1 MNFFKRVMSVVA
13 VVSMVGCVAQAEKTS
28 CTTVKKCDKPMRIV
42 IGTDGFGVP
51 LRDAVREH
59 LKTKNV
65 KVIELPESNDKGG
78 IPYYVTA
85 DKAAKMISSGKAD
98 RGILLCGT
106 GMGMSIIA
114 NKHKGIYASV
124 CETVGSAEKS
134 RSVNNSNVLTMGALM
149 TTPMT
154 AKEMVDVWLK
164 TEFTQ
169 GWDKGIQDWLKGAVK
184 DINKFEE
191 GSFK

>member
-1 MNFFKRVMSVVA
+1 MNILKRVMGLCATVVL
-13 VVSMVGCVAQAEKTS
+13 VGCTAYGSKTECNKAKS
-28 CTTVKKCDKPMRIV
+28 CDKPMTIV
-42 IGTDGFGVP
+42 LGTDGFGVP
-51 LRDAVREH
+51 LRDTIREH

-78 IPYYVTA
+78 IPYYTTA
-85 DKAAKMISSGKAD
+85 DNAAKMITSGKAD
-98 RGILLCGT
+98 RAILLCGT

-124 CETVGSAEKS
+124 CETVGSAEKC

-169 GWDKGIQDWLKGAVK
+169 GWDPAIQNWLKGAVK